1 MIDSIGSANKI
12 NEARDPS
19 IIAMVCPPMSA
30 RRREVVPEDIT
41 KILTTLE
48 PIPAVNAALGS
59 EFTNN
64 KTQAR
69 TTVASN

>member
-1 MIDSIGSANKI
+1 
-12 NEARDPS
+12 
-19 IIAMVCPPMSA
+19 MVCPPMSA

-48 PIPAVNAALGS
+48 PIPAANAALGS